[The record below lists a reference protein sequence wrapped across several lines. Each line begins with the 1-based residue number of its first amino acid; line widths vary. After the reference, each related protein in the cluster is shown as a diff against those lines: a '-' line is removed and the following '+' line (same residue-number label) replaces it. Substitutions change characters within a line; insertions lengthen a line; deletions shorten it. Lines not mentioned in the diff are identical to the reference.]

1 MSSLLPSSALRTLKV
16 VWPFVI
22 ILSCQALVAI
32 VSLQLLST
40 VRAYVSAESLWSK
53 SLGNAMLSLGVYLD
67 EGRPEAYQAYL
78 ASISVNELDRAARYE
93 LDGGGTRHEATRL
106 LRMAGNDPDD
116 IPWLI
121 QLFELARHVEPFEG
135 VIARWQ
141 ATDTYLDEFQAL
153 ARTGFELIKLQGP
166 GPALIPLKRH
176 LLDLHDR
183 MMPETVAFSE
193 RLGAASRQLVWG
205 LLVANVLIGALL
217 VLLTVWRMH
226 RLVQQRWRSE
236 RALQAEKQRVQV
248 ILASIG
254 DAVLAVNA
262 QGRLLYLN
270 PAGERLLR
278 QPLSVVGTPV
288 TQLFDIQTEGQQGS
302 TEPLADRLLSEAW
315 RKGSEPQ
322 AHQLVLTDGSRIPVA
337 LRVTALPV
345 GESDTG
351 TVLVMHDQT
360 RERAFLHDLAWQA
373 SHDALTGLLNRREFE
388 TRLERLLAR
397 EDLTCAS
404 LLFIDL
410 DQFKIVND
418 TSGHFHGD
426 RLLRQLCELL
436 AAELGEDDCLAR
448 LGGDEFGVLLE
459 DRSPSTAEALA
470 ERLRG
475 CVGALQFEAAGQ
487 GFRVGLSIGVV
498 HLGGQALTPEA
509 ALRLADLACYAAKDK
524 GRNRVQVF
532 APGDVELDR
541 RHDEMTWVQRLH
553 RALDEDRFRL
563 YVQPILGLGG
573 RTAADRHVE
582 VLVRL
587 AEGDQLI
594 APGAFIPA
602 AERYGLMPDLD
613 RWVIAAALARFAE
626 LPAGLLDTL
635 AINLSGHSLG
645 DPGLVGFV
653 QAQLQRW
660 RIAPTRI
667 CFEIT
672 ETSAVANLD
681 AARQFMT
688 ELRGLG
694 VRFSLDDF
702 GAGMSSFTYL
712 KHLPVDYLKIDGS
725 FVRHLLED
733 PVDAAMVEA
742 INQLG
747 QLTGKKTIAEF
758 AENEA
763 MVAALAKM
771 GVDYAQG
778 YGIARPQPFTEETCR
793 ALLRQVWR
801 EGSGA
806 DVVVLEAAEDGRQ

>member
-1 MSSLLPSSALRTLKV
+1 MSSLSPSSALRTLRV

-53 SLGNAMLSLGVYLD
+53 SLGNAMLALGAYLD
-67 EGRPEAYQAYL
+67 EGRPEFYHAYL
-78 ASISVNELDRAARYE
+78 ASISVNDLDRAARQE
-93 LDGGGTRHEATRL
+93 LDSGGDRAEAARL
-106 LRMAGNDPDD
+106 LRLAGNSPDD
-116 IPWLI
+116 IDGLI
-121 QLFELARHVEPFEG
+121 ALFQMARHVEPFEG

-141 ATDTYLDEFQAL
+141 ITDPYMDEFQAL

-166 GPALIPLKRH
+166 GPALIPLKRQ

-193 RLGAASRQLVWG
+193 RLGVASRQLVAA
-205 LLVANVLIGALL
+205 LFIANVLVGALL
-217 VLLTVWRMH
+217 VLLAIWRMH
-226 RLVQQRWRSE
+226 SLVQQRWRSE
-236 RALQAEKQRVQV
+236 QALQAEKEHIQV
-248 ILASIG
+248 ILASLG
-254 DAVLAVNA
+254 DAVLALNA
-262 QGRLLYLN
+262 QGRLLYHN
-270 PAGERLLR
+270 PAAERLLAW
-278 QPLSVVGTPV
+278 PGLAAGTPV
-288 TQLFDIQTEGQQGS
+288 THLFDIQTEDQPAS
-302 TEPLADRLLSEAW
+302 TQPLAERLRSQDWLAGNEPL
-315 RKGSEPQ
+315 
-322 AHQLVLTDGSRIPVA
+322 AHQLVRIDGTRVPVA
-337 LRVTALPV
+337 LTVTPLPR
-345 GESDTG
+345 GESGTG
-351 TVLVMHDQT
+351 VVLVMHDQT

-397 EDLTCAS
+397 EDLACAS

-436 AAELGEDDCLAR
+436 AQQLGEEDCLAR

-459 DRSPSTAEALA
+459 NRTPAQVEAVA
-470 ERLRG
+470 ERLRC
-475 CVGALQFEAAGQ
+475 CVGSLQFEAAGQ

-498 HLGGQALTPEA
+498 HLGGQALAPEE

-524 GRNRVQVF
+524 GRNRIQVF
-532 APGDVELDR
+532 APGDVELDQ
-541 RHDEMTWVQRLH
+541 RHGEMAWVQRLH
-553 RALDEDRFRL
+553 RALAEDRFRL
-563 YVQPILGLGG
+563 YVQPILGLGQE
-573 RTAADRHVE
+573 TVADRHVE
-582 VLVRL
+582 VLMRL
-587 AEGDQLI
+587 EEGERLI

-626 LPAGLLDTL
+626 LPDGLLDTL

-645 DPGLVGFV
+645 EAGLADFV
-653 QAQLQRW
+653 RQQLQRW
-660 RIAPTRI
+660 QIAPARI

-681 AARQFMT
+681 AARLFMD

-733 PVDAAMVEA
+733 AVDSAMVEA

-747 QLTGKKTIAEF
+747 HLTGKKTIAEF
-758 AENEA
+758 AENA
-763 MVAALAKM
+763 AVVAALAAL

-778 YGIARPQPFTEETCR
+778 YGIARPQPFTEDTCQ
-793 ALLRQVWR
+793 ALVRQVWH
-801 EGSGA
+801 EASGTR
-806 DVVVLEAAEDGRQ
+806 VVVLEAAEEGSQ

>member
-1 MSSLLPSSALRTLKV
+1 MSPLSPSSALRTLRV

-40 VRAYVSAESLWSK
+40 VRAYVTAESLWSK
-53 SLGNAMLSLGVYLD
+53 SLGNAMLSLGAYLD
-67 EGRPEAYQAYL
+67 EGRLQSFLDYR
-78 ASISVNELDRAARYE
+78 ASISVNDLDRAAREE
-93 LDGGGTRHEATRL
+93 LDAGGSHAEAARL
-106 LRMAGNDPDD
+106 LRLAGNDPAD
-116 IPWLI
+116 IDGLI
-121 QLFELARHVEPFEG
+121 RLFRLARHVEPFEG

-141 ATDTYLDEFQAL
+141 ITDPYMDEFQAL
-153 ARTGFELIKLQGP
+153 AQTGFELIRLQGP
-166 GPALIPLKRH
+166 GPSLIPLKRQ

-193 RLGAASRQLVWG
+193 RLGVASRELVRM
-205 LLVANVLIGALL
+205 LLIANALVGALL
-217 VLLTVWRMH
+217 VFLASWRMH
-226 RLVQQRWRSE
+226 SLVQQRWRSE
-236 RALQAEKQRVQV
+236 QALQAEKEHMQV
-248 ILASIG
+248 ILAAIG
-254 DAVLAVNA
+254 DAVLALNG
-262 QGRLLYLN
+262 QGRLLYHN
-270 PAGERLLR
+270 PAAERLLER
-278 QPLSVVGTPV
+278 TGLAAGTPV
-288 TQLFDIQTEGQQGS
+288 TQLFDIQTEGQPGS
-302 TEPLADRLLSEAW
+302 TRPLAERLLSEDWLA
-315 RKGSEPQ
+315 GNELL
-322 AHQLVLTDGSRIPVA
+322 AHQLVRTDGLRIPVA
-337 LRVTALPV
+337 LTVTPLPR
-345 GESDTG
+345 GEAGTG
-351 TVLVMHDQT
+351 VVLVLHDQT
-360 RERAFLHDLAWQA
+360 RERAFLRDLAWQA

-397 EDLTCAS
+397 EGLECAS

-436 AAELGEDDCLAR
+436 ASQLGEDDCLAR

-459 DRSPSTAEALA
+459 HRAPAEAEAVA
-470 ERLRG
+470 ERLRC

-498 HLGGQALTPEA
+498 HLGGQRLAPEE

-524 GRNRVQVF
+524 GRNRIQVF
-532 APGDVELDR
+532 APGDVELDQ
-541 RHDEMTWVQRLH
+541 RHDQMTWVQRLH

-563 YVQPILGLGG
+563 YVQPILGLGEQ
-573 RTAADRHVE
+573 TAADRHVE
-582 VLVRL
+582 VLMRL
-587 AEGDQLI
+587 EEGDRLI

-645 DPGLVGFV
+645 EVGLAAFV
-653 QAQLQRW
+653 KQQLQHW
-660 RIAPTRI
+660 RIAPARI

-681 AARQFMT
+681 AARQFME

-733 PVDAAMVEA
+733 AVDSAMVEA

-747 QLTGKKTIAEF
+747 HLTGKKTIAEF
-758 AENEA
+758 AENA
-763 MVAALAKM
+763 AVVAALAAL

-793 ALLRQVWR
+793 SLVQQVWR
-801 EGSGA
+801 EASGPG
-806 DVVVLEAAEDGRQ
+806 VVVLEAAEEGGQ

>member
-1 MSSLLPSSALRTLKV
+1 MFPLSPTSALRTLRV

-53 SLGNAMLSLGVYLD
+53 SLGNAMLSLGAYLD

-78 ASISVNELDRAARYE
+78 ASISVNTLDRAARYE
-93 LDGGGTRHEATRL
+93 LDTGGSGEGAARL
-106 LRMAGNDPDD
+106 LRLAGNDPDD
-116 IPWLI
+116 IEGLI
-121 QLFELARHVEPFEG
+121 GLFQLARHVEPFQG

-141 ATDTYLDEFQAL
+141 ATDPYLDEFQAL
-153 ARTGFELIKLQGP
+153 ARTGFELIKLQEP
-166 GPALIPLKRH
+166 GPLLIPLKRH

-193 RLGAASRQLVWG
+193 RLGLASRQLVWG
-205 LLVANVLIGALL
+205 LLVANVLVGALL

-226 RLVQQRWRSE
+226 LLVQQRWRSE

-262 QGRLLYLN
+262 QGRLLYHN
-270 PAGERLLR
+270 PAAERLLR
-278 QPLSVVGTPV
+278 QPMLVVGTPV
-288 TQLFDIQTEGQQGS
+288 TQLFDIQTEDQLGS
-302 TEPLADRLLSEAW
+302 TEPLADRLLSERW
-315 RKGSEPQ
+315 LQGNEPLAQ
-322 AHQLVLTDGSRIPVA
+322 QLVLTDGSRHPVA
-337 LRVTALPV
+337 LTVTALPA
-345 GESDTG
+345 GESAAG
-351 TVLVMHDQT
+351 VVLVMHDQT
-360 RERAFLHDLAWQA
+360 RERAFLRDLAWQA

-397 EDLTCAS
+397 DDLSQAS

-426 RLLRQLCELL
+426 RLLRQLCALL
-436 AAELGEDDCLAR
+436 GAQLDEDDCLAR

-459 DRSPSTAEALA
+459 RRTPGEAEALA

-475 CVGALQFEAAGQ
+475 CVGAQQFEAAGQ
-487 GFRVGLSIGVV
+487 SFRVGLSIGVV
-498 HLGGQALTPEA
+498 HLGGHPLTPEE

-532 APGDVELDR
+532 APGDVELGQ
-541 RHDEMTWVQRLH
+541 RHEEMTWVQRLH
-553 RALDEDRFRL
+553 RALDEDRFCL
-563 YVQPILGLGG
+563 YVQPILGLGE

-587 AEGDQLI
+587 EESGQLI

-613 RWVIAAALARFAE
+613 RWVIAATLARFAE

-645 DPGLVGFV
+645 EPGLAAFV
-653 QAQLQRW
+653 KQQLQRW
-660 RIAPTRI
+660 RIAPGWI

-681 AARQFMT
+681 AARLFMD

-758 AENEA
+758 AEDEA
-763 MVAALAKM
+763 VVAALAKM

-778 YGIARPQPFTEETCR
+778 YGIARPQPFTEATCQ
-793 ALLRQVWR
+793 ALVRQVWR
-801 EGSGA
+801 ESSGA
-806 DVVVLEAAEDGRQ
+806 SVVVLEAAKNGSQ

>member
-1 MSSLLPSSALRTLKV
+1 MSLTSPSAALRTLKV

-40 VRAYVSAESLWSK
+40 VRAYVTAESLWSK
-53 SLGNAMLSLGVYLD
+53 SLGNAMLSLGAYLD
-67 EGRPEAYQAYL
+67 EGRLDSYRDYL
-78 ASISVNELDRAARYE
+78 AAISVNDLDRAARE
-93 LDGGGTRHEATRL
+93 GLDGGGSRAEAARL
-106 LRMAGNDPDD
+106 LRLAGNNPED
-116 IPWLI
+116 IDGLI
-121 QLFELARHVEPFEG
+121 TLFRVARHVAAFEG

-141 ATDTYLDEFQAL
+141 VTDPYLDEFQAV
-153 ARTGFELIKLQGP
+153 ARTGFELIKQQGP
-166 GPALIPLKRH
+166 GPALIPLKRQ

-183 MMPETVAFSE
+183 IMPETVAFSE
-193 RLGAASRQLVWG
+193 RLGVASRELVGG
-205 LLVANVLIGALL
+205 LLIANVLIGALL
-217 VLLTVWRMH
+217 VFLTIWRMH
-226 RLVQQRWRSE
+226 SLVQQRWHSE
-236 RALQAEKQRVQV
+236 QALKAEKEHMQV

-254 DAVLAVNA
+254 DAVLALNA
-262 QGRLLYLN
+262 QGRLLYHN
-270 PAGERLLR
+270 PAAERLLGR
-278 QPLSVVGTPV
+278 SELAAGTPV
-288 TQLFDIQTEGQQGS
+288 TQLFDIQTEEQPCS
-302 TEPLADRLLSEAW
+302 TRPLAERLSSEDWLAGNEPLA
-315 RKGSEPQ
+315 Q
-322 AHQLVLTDGSRIPVA
+322 QLVRVDGTRTPVA
-337 LRVTALPV
+337 LTVTALPR
-345 GESDTG
+345 SDAG
-351 TVLVMHDQT
+351 AGVVLVMHDQT
-360 RERAFLHDLAWQA
+360 RERAFLRDLAWQA
-373 SHDALTGLLNRREFE
+373 SHDALTGLPNRREFE

-397 EDLTCAS
+397 EGLTQAS

-436 AAELGEDDCLAR
+436 ASRLGEDACLAR

-459 DRSPSTAEALA
+459 SRTPAEAEAVA
-470 ERLRG
+470 ERLRLG
-475 CVGALQFEAAGQ
+475 VGDLQFEAAGQ
-487 GFRVGLSIGVV
+487 AFRVGLSIGVV
-498 HLGGQALTPEA
+498 HLGAQFLTPEE

-524 GRNRVQVF
+524 GRNRIQVF
-532 APGDVELDR
+532 APGDVELDQ

-563 YVQPILGLGG
+563 YVQPILGLGSQ
-573 RTAADRHVE
+573 TAADRHVE
-582 VLVRL
+582 VLLRL
-587 AEGDQLI
+587 EEGDRLI

-645 DPGLVGFV
+645 DTDLAEFV
-653 QAQLQRW
+653 REQLQRW
-660 RIAPTRI
+660 RIEPARI

-681 AARQFMT
+681 AARQFMA

-733 PVDAAMVEA
+733 PVDSAMVEA
-742 INQLG
+742 INRLG
-747 QLTGKKTIAEF
+747 HLTGKKTIAEF
-758 AENEA
+758 AENDA
-763 MVAALAKM
+763 VVTALRAL

-806 DVVVLEAAEDGRQ
+806 GVVVLEAAENGSQ

>member
-1 MSSLLPSSALRTLKV
+1 MFPLSPSSALRTFKV

-53 SLGNAMLSLGVYLD
+53 SLGNAMLSLGAYLD
-67 EGRPEAYQAYL
+67 EGRPDAYQAYL
-78 ASISVNELDRAARYE
+78 ASISVNDLDRAARYE
-93 LDGGGTRHEATRL
+93 LDSYGSREEAARL
-106 LRMAGNDPDD
+106 LRLAGNDPDD
-116 IPWLI
+116 IEGLI
-121 QLFELARHVEPFEG
+121 RLFQLARHVEPFQG

-141 ATDTYLDEFQAL
+141 ATDPYLDEFQAL

-166 GPALIPLKRH
+166 GPLLIPLKRQ

-193 RLGAASRQLVWG
+193 RLGLASRQLVWG
-205 LLVANVLIGALL
+205 LLVANVLVGALL

-226 RLVQQRWRSE
+226 LLVQQRWRSE

-254 DAVLAVNA
+254 DAVLAVDA
-262 QGRLLYLN
+262 QGRLLYHN
-270 PAGERLLR
+270 PAAERLLR
-278 QPLSVVGTPV
+278 QPTLVVGTPV
-288 TQLFDIQTEGQQGS
+288 TQLFDIQTEDQQGS
-302 TEPLADRLLSEAW
+302 TEPLAERLLSERWLQGA
-315 RKGSEPQ
+315 EPLAQ
-322 AHQLVLTDGSRIPVA
+322 QLVLTDGARLPVA
-337 LRVTALPV
+337 LTVTALPA
-345 GESDTG
+345 GESAAG
-351 TVLVMHDQT
+351 VVLVMHDQT
-360 RERAFLHDLAWQA
+360 RERAFLRDLAWQA

-397 EDLTCAS
+397 DDLSQAS

-426 RLLRQLCELL
+426 RLLRQLCTS
-436 AAELGEDDCLAR
+436 LGSQLDEGDCLAR

-459 DRSPSTAEALA
+459 GRNPGEAEALA

-475 CVGALQFEAAGQ
+475 CIGAQQFEAAGQ
-487 GFRVGLSIGVV
+487 NFRVGLSIGVV
-498 HLGGQALTPEA
+498 HLGGQLLTPEE

-532 APGDVELDR
+532 APGDVELDQ
-541 RHDEMTWVQRLH
+541 RHGEMAWVQRLH
-553 RALDEDRFRL
+553 RALAEDRFRL
-563 YVQPILGLGG
+563 YVQPILGLGQE
-573 RTAADRHVE
+573 TVADRHVE
-582 VLVRL
+582 VLIRL
-587 AEGDQLI
+587 EEGERLI

-626 LPAGLLDTL
+626 LPDGLLDTL

-645 DPGLVGFV
+645 EVGLADFV
-653 QAQLQRW
+653 RQQLQRW
-660 RIAPTRI
+660 QIAPARI

-681 AARQFMT
+681 AARLFMD

-733 PVDAAMVEA
+733 AVDSAMVEA

-747 QLTGKKTIAEF
+747 HLTGKKTIAEF

-763 MVAALAKM
+763 VIAAL
-771 GVDYAQG
+771 GVLGIDYAQG
-778 YGIARPQPFTEETCR
+778 YGVARPQPFTEDTCQ
-793 ALLRQVWR
+793 ALVRQVWH
-801 EGSGA
+801 EASGA
-806 DVVVLEAAEDGRQ
+806 RVVVLETAEEGGQ

>member
-1 MSSLLPSSALRTLKV
+1 MSSTSPSSALRTLKV

-22 ILSCQALVAI
+22 LLSCQALVAI

-40 VRAYVSAESLWSK
+40 VRAYVTAESLWSK
-53 SLGNAMLSLGVYLD
+53 SLGNALLSLGAYLD
-67 EGRPEAYQAYL
+67 EGRAESYQEYL
-78 ASISVNELDRAARYE
+78 ASISVNELDRRAREE
-93 LDGGGTRHEATRL
+93 LDGGGSRTEAARL
-106 LRMAGNDPDD
+106 LRLAGNSPDD
-116 IPWLI
+116 IDGLI
-121 QLFELARHVEPFEG
+121 RLFLLARHIEPFKG
-135 VIARWQ
+135 VITRWQ
-141 ATDTYLDEFQAL
+141 ITDPYMDEFQTL
-153 ARTGFELIKLQGP
+153 ARTSFFLIKQQGP
-166 GPALIPLKRH
+166 GPALVPLKRQ

-193 RLGAASRQLVWG
+193 RLGQASRQLVRV
-205 LLVANVLIGALL
+205 LLIANVLVGALL
-217 VLLTVWRMH
+217 VLLAVWRMH
-226 RLVQQRWRSE
+226 GLVQQRWRSE
-236 RALQAEKQRVQV
+236 RALQAEKERVQI

-254 DAVLAVNA
+254 DAVLALNA
-262 QGRLLYLN
+262 EGRLLYHN
-270 PAGERLLR
+270 PAAERLLER
-278 QPLSVVGTPV
+278 SGLAAGTPV
-288 TQLFDIQTEGQQGS
+288 TQLFDIQSEDLPGS
-302 TEPLADRLLSEAW
+302 IKPLAERLLSEDWLASNESL
-315 RKGSEPQ
+315 G
-322 AHQLVLTDGSRIPVA
+322 HQLVRADGACIPVA
-337 LRVTALPV
+337 LTVTALPR
-345 GESDTG
+345 GDSGTG
-351 TVLVMHDQT
+351 VVLVMHDQT
-360 RERAFLHDLAWQA
+360 RERAFLRDLAWQA

-397 EDLTCAS
+397 EGLAQAS

-418 TSGHFHGD
+418 TSGHCHGD

-436 AAELGEDDCLAR
+436 ASQLDEDDCLAR

-459 DRSPSTAEALA
+459 RRTPCAVEALA
-470 ERLRG
+470 ERLRL

-498 HLGGQALTPEA
+498 HLGGQALTPEE

-532 APGDVELDR
+532 APGDMELDR

-553 RALDEDRFRL
+553 RALGEDRFRL
-563 YVQPILGLGG
+563 YLQPILGLGS

-582 VLVRL
+582 VLMRL
-587 AEGDQLI
+587 EEEGKLI

-602 AERYGLMPDLD
+602 AERYGLMSDLD

-626 LPAGLLDTL
+626 IPGGLLDTL

-645 DPGLVGFV
+645 EAGLTVFV
-653 QAQLQRW
+653 KEQLQRW
-660 RIAPTRI
+660 RIAPARI

-681 AARQFMT
+681 AARQFME

-733 PVDAAMVEA
+733 PVDSAMVEA
-742 INQLG
+742 INRLG
-747 QLTGKKTIAEF
+747 HLTGKKTIAEF

-763 MVAALAKM
+763 VVAALGAL

-778 YGIARPQPFTEETCR
+778 YGIARPQPFTAETCR
-793 ALLRQVWR
+793 AWSRQVWR
-801 EGSGA
+801 TGSGA
-806 DVVVLEAAEDGRQ
+806 GLAVLEAPEDGRQ

>member
-1 MSSLLPSSALRTLKV
+1 MSPLSPSSALRTLRV

-32 VSLQLLST
+32 VSLQVLST
-40 VRAYVSAESLWSK
+40 VRAYVTAESLWSK
-53 SLGNAMLSLGVYLD
+53 SLGNAMLSLGAYLD
-67 EGRPEAYQAYL
+67 EGRLQSYQDYR
-78 ASISVNELDRAARYE
+78 ASISVNDLDRAAREE
-93 LDGGGTRHEATRL
+93 LDAGGSHAEAARL
-106 LRMAGNDPDD
+106 LRLAGNDPAD
-116 IPWLI
+116 IDGLI
-121 QLFELARHVEPFEG
+121 RLFRLARQVEPFKG

-141 ATDTYLDEFQAL
+141 ITDPYMDEFQAL
-153 ARTGFELIKLQGP
+153 ARTGFELIRLQGP
-166 GPALIPLKRH
+166 GPALIPLKRQ

-193 RLGAASRQLVWG
+193 RLGVASRELVRA
-205 LLVANVLIGALL
+205 LLIANALVGALL
-217 VLLTVWRMH
+217 VFLAIWRMH
-226 RLVQQRWRSE
+226 SLVQQRWRSE
-236 RALQAEKQRVQV
+236 QALQAEKEHMQV
-248 ILASIG
+248 ILAAIG
-254 DAVLAVNA
+254 DAVLALNG
-262 QGRLLYLN
+262 QGRLLYHN
-270 PAGERLLR
+270 PAAERLLER
-278 QPLSVVGTPV
+278 TGLAAGTPV
-288 TQLFDIQTEGQQGS
+288 TQLFDIQTEGQPGS
-302 TEPLADRLLSEAW
+302 TRPLAERLLSEDWLA
-315 RKGSEPQ
+315 GNELL
-322 AHQLVLTDGSRIPVA
+322 AHQLVRTDGLRIPVA
-337 LRVTALPV
+337 LTVTPLPR
-345 GESDTG
+345 GEAGTG
-351 TVLVMHDQT
+351 VVLVLHDQT
-360 RERAFLHDLAWQA
+360 RERAFLRDLAWQA

-397 EDLTCAS
+397 EELECAS

-436 AAELGEDDCLAR
+436 DSQLGEGDCLAR

-459 DRSPSTAEALA
+459 QRAPAEAEAVA
-470 ERLRG
+470 ERLRC
-475 CVGALQFEAAGQ
+475 CVGTLQFEAAGQ

-498 HLGGQALTPEA
+498 HLGGQRLAPEE

-524 GRNRVQVF
+524 GRNRIQVF
-532 APGDVELDR
+532 APGDVELDQ
-541 RHDEMTWVQRLH
+541 RHDQMTWVQRLH

-563 YVQPILGLGG
+563 YVQPILGLGDQ
-573 RTAADRHVE
+573 TAADRHVE
-582 VLVRL
+582 VLMRL
-587 AEGDQLI
+587 EEGDRLI

-645 DPGLVGFV
+645 EVGLAAFV
-653 QAQLQRW
+653 KQQLQHW
-660 RIAPTRI
+660 RIAPARI

-681 AARQFMT
+681 AARQFME

-733 PVDAAMVEA
+733 AVDSAMVEA

-747 QLTGKKTIAEF
+747 HLTGKKTIAEF
-758 AENEA
+758 AENDA
-763 MVAALAKM
+763 VIAALGAL

-778 YGIARPQPFTEETCR
+778 YGVARPQPFTEDTCQ
-793 ALLRQVWR
+793 ALVRQVWR
-801 EGSGA
+801 EASGA
-806 DVVVLEAAEDGRQ
+806 GAVVLEAAEEGGQ